1 MSVMKILLVADHP
14 DDARA
19 VEASLTG
26 DGHSVTTC
34 LDASGGPC
42 RGVHHLDDCPL
53 ESSVDLA
60 VVARSPH
67 GRRGIEEMGSVCAA
81 RHRVG
86 VVEIDPSVP
95 DDRSIYD
102 LADAAERDICR
113 GYTEAVRSSVVE
125 LLHDRPFDVHV
136 HRHDRDVNVQVQLA
150 FEATNV
156 LVSAVADRARAG
168 VRRHDRFSQVI
179 DVSVTQRV
187 W

>member
-1 MSVMKILLVADHP
+1 MTPMKILLVADHP

-19 VEASLTG
+19 VEAALTG
-26 DGHSVTTC
+26 DGHSVTSC
-34 LDASGGPC
+34 NDGSGPC
-42 RGVHHLDDCPL
+42 RGVNNFDDCPL

-102 LADAAERDICR
+102 LADAAEHEICL
-113 GYTEAVRSSVVE
+113 GYTRTVDEAVRE
-125 LLHDRPFDVHV
+125 LLVEQPFQVQV
-136 HRHDRDVNVQVQLA
+136 GRRDRDVHVQVQLG
-150 FEATNV
+150 FEATAV
-156 LVSAVADRARAG
+156 MVSAIADRARAG
-168 VRRHDRFSQVI
+168 VRRHDHFAQVI
-179 DVSVTQRV
+179 DVSVRQSHC
-187 W
+187 

>member
-1 MSVMKILLVADHP
+1 MKILLVADHP

-19 VEASLTG
+19 VEAALSG

-34 LDASGGPC
+34 NDRFGGPC
-42 RGVHHLDDCPL
+42 RGVAHFDDCPL

-102 LADAAERDICR
+102 LADAAEREVR
-113 GYTEAVRSSVVE
+113 LGYEQTVRAT
-125 LLHDRPFDVHV
+125 LHEVLDDQQFDVQV
-136 HRHDRDVNVQVQLA
+136 TRRDRDVQVCVKLGFDA
-150 FEATNV
+150 SPVT
-156 LVSAVADRARAG
+156 VSAIADRARAG
-168 VRRHDRFSQVI
+168 VRRHDRFAQVI
-179 DVSVTQRV
+179 DVSVQHSL